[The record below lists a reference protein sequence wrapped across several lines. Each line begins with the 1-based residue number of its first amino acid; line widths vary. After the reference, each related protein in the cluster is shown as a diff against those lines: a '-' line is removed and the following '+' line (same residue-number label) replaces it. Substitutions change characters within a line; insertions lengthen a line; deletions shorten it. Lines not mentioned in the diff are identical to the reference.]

1 MQNEKYIGD
10 ALLQKTYIEDYISKR
25 VRKNRCELRQVYVK
39 DNHAAIIPRDIFNRV
54 QEECARRTAK
64 RKVSDKA
71 TKSKYSS
78 KFALTERLVCGECGA
93 HYRRVTWARN
103 DTKRIM
109 SRCINRLENGTKYCK
124 ESPTL
129 EEDRLHEV
137 ILAEMNNLIQNK
149 DTIIANMQEALQFAT
164 APKGAIDRLAAE
176 RRIAD
181 LDSLMNDLIE
191 LIGKSDSDADLF
203 DDKFSAIAD
212 EKAAFEAQL
221 AGDKEQQTAT
231 SSAGSRLV
239 ELTEILNDLPAA
251 LYEYDDELV
260 RKIVDTVTVEGERVR
275 VRFRVGI

>member
-1 MQNEKYIGD
+1 M
-10 ALLQKTYIEDYISKR
+10 
-25 VRKNRCELRQVYVK
+25 YVK